1 MKTIILALLAAA
13 STLRLASAQIDVLD
27 KSGMPAITGYL
38 GYVTGAAGESPVPY
52 SEYESRNEYDS
63 LASYASGAWVGT
75 LRRFN
80 KLRAEAGAQPLV
92 EDSALGRAALLL
104 IEQILNQDWIGT
116 SFPNGL
122 SFDDIL
128 KQAGYAGDAGRVK
141 AYFYLADGPW
151 TKHRLYT
158 AAPETDL
165 QAMRS
170 VVSPSFVSFG
180 YAVIDLIPRDFT
192 DHNRPY
198 EGFDAGR
205 VRASGYEVVL
215 VSMDAPTAPSRAL
228 SDYWKRNQTHP
239 FFKYDNVPTV
249 DLRARRGQP
258 IKGGIVVT
266 PNQKVGVPIVHG
278 RLPKGIHLSAA
289 TGKFVG
295 KPRGSKGVY
304 RFTVTVNFKM
314 LSRSD
319 VKLLPPGQN
328 PNGVATVAGRITV
341 R

>member
-1 MKTIILALLAAA
+1 MKPITLALLTTVSAV
-13 STLRLASAQIDVLD
+13 SLAWAQIDVLD

-52 SEYESRNEYDS
+52 SEYESKNNFS
-63 LASYASGAWVGT
+63 SPASASSGGWVQT
-75 LRRFN
+75 LQRFN
-80 KLRAEAGAQPLV
+80 KLRSEVGAQPLI
-92 EDSALGRAALLL
+92 EDAALGRAGLLL
-104 IEQILNQDWIGT
+104 LEQVLNQDWLGT

-122 SFDDIL
+122 TFGEIL
-128 KQAGYAGDAGRVK
+128 KQARYTGDANRVR

-151 TKHRLYT
+151 TRHLLHT
-158 AAPETDL
+158 FAPETDL

-180 YAVIDLIPRDFT
+180 YAAIDLIPRDFT

-215 VSMDAPTAPSRAL
+215 VSMDAPTVPSRAL

-239 FFKYDNVPTV
+239 FFKYDNVPAV
-249 DLRARRGQP
+249 DLHASRRQP

-266 PNQKVGVPIVHG
+266 PDQKVGVPIVHG
-278 RLPKGIHLSAA
+278 RLPKGIHLSAT

-295 KPRGSKGVY
+295 KPRGRKGVY
-304 RFTVTVNFKM
+304 RFTVTANFKM

-319 VKLLPPGQN
+319 VKLLPSGQN
-328 PNGVATVAGRITV
+328 PNGVATVTGRITV